1 MIGKS
6 ISTLL
11 SAGLAVTLIG
21 AVAPAAHAAD
31 GVVRGDLPSGAR
43 YVVHTPADWNGKLL
57 LWNLGYVG
65 GAPGGEA
72 SAGPGGITEQWLLDE
87 GYALASMKPTT
98 NGWAVEDFLRDQP
111 DVVERAVEVLG
122 AKPDATI
129 AWGSSMGGLISA
141 TLAER
146 YPNVIDAALPLCGS
160 VGGALG
166 MLNSGLDGSFAFKTL
181 LAPDD
186 DAIQLVDVT
195 DEAAR
200 GAAARGVLA
209 EAQTSPEGRARVAL
223 AAAFAQIP
231 GWAQTGQPRPAP
243 DDYVTQQE
251 QQASQFMFS
260 VFSPRQ
266 PLEQRAGGNFSWN
279 VGVDYRV
286 QLENSGNKAQVEALY
301 AAAGISLEDDL
312 AALSA
317 APRISADYT
326 AMKYMERNATP
337 RGNIT
342 VPVLTL
348 HESGDTAP
356 VVAQA
361 SAYADAVAASGASDL
376 LRQTFVDRPGHCGYS
391 AAEQLAPLDALVERL
406 DTGSW
411 PDTSAVALGERA
423 ESLDAASE
431 LDLGVAAFTDL
442 ELPPFGRAYFPREDS
457 LTTGTLTSGT
467 PYTAFVPDDWN
478 GEAVVVAN
486 AANLDRADYRWL
498 QANGTALIGYP
509 VSRDWDLA
517 LDRDNATSAHE
528 TLVNLTGAE
537 PEYSIVT
544 GASQG
549 GLTTRMIAQQAP
561 SWLDGAAPACGG
573 GAGAIS
579 MWNAKLDTAFALKTL
594 VDPTSAMKITGIDD
608 SDAELAA
615 LDALVAKAS
624 SSANGQARIVLAAA
638 LSRMAAVDSAG
649 DQIQG
654 LGARIDSYTSNMAL
668 AIGAFV
674 RPGFEGTVGGAFS
687 WNNGVDY
694 RQALEESGRMNE
706 IEAAYAAA
714 GADLDADLRSLAL
727 APRLTADTAVVD
739 RVEQLATY
747 DGALAVPV
755 MSLQTVGDAA
765 GPTTDENA
773 YRSIV
778 EHAGAGDQLRES
790 FVKRTGHCAFSNLE
804 RVTAVQTLFDRLEN
818 GSFPDTSTEQLAA
831 TAASIAAESSI
842 DLGEARFVSVEPGTP
857 ARMWDARDWS
867 TYDPTVGVGPDAPSI
882 SSSIPQG
889 TILRGVADITMTV
902 ADVAPQAYHAQLYTG
917 AGAQVATVKA
927 YQWMP
932 QVDSLTLP
940 GVDFGALPDGEYYFL
955 FSARSLSGLASTL
968 KVDITVDNTRPSLEL
983 TTDLAENSQTVT
995 APLVIE

>member
-1 MIGKS
+1 MLRR
-6 ISTLL
+6 STSALL
-11 SAGLAVTLIG
+11 SAALAATLVG
-21 AVAPAAHAAD
+21 AVAPAAEAAE

-43 YVVHTPADWNGKLL
+43 YVVQTPADWNGKLL
-57 LWNLGYVG
+57 LWSLGYIG

-72 SAGPGGITEQWLLDE
+72 SAGPGGVTQQWLLDG
-87 GYALASMKPTT
+87 GYALASVKPTT

-111 DVVERAVEVLG
+111 DVITRAVEVLG
-122 AKPDATI
+122 AEPDATI

-146 YPNVIDAALPLCGS
+146 YPDVIDAALPFCGS

-186 DAIQLVDVT
+186 DAIQLVEVT
-195 DEAAR
+195 DEGAR
-200 GAAARGVLA
+200 GAAARRVLA
-209 EAQTSPEGRARVAL
+209 EAQASPEGRARVAL

-231 GWAQTGQPRPAP
+231 GWVQTGQPRPAD
-243 DDYVTQQE
+243 DDYVAQQA

-279 VGVDYRV
+279 VGVDYRA

-301 AAAGISLEDDL
+301 AASGISLEDDL
-312 AALSA
+312 ATLEA

-337 RGNIT
+337 RGDIR

-356 VVAQA
+356 VVAQ
-361 SAYADAVAASGASDL
+361 SRAYADAVAATGASDL

-391 AAEQLAPLDALVERL
+391 AAEQVAALDALVERL
-406 DTGSW
+406 DSGSW
-411 PDTSAVALGERA
+411 PDTSADALTGRA
-423 ESLDAASE
+423 QSLDAASP
-431 LDLGVAAFTDL
+431 LNLGVAAFADL
-442 ELPPFGRAYFPREDS
+442 ELPPFGRASFPREDS
-457 LTTGTLTSGT
+457 LTTGTLVSGT
-467 PYTAFVPDDWN
+467 PYTAFVPEDWN
-478 GEAVVVAN
+478 GRAVVIAN

-498 QANGTALIGYP
+498 QADGTALVGYP
-509 VSRDWDLA
+509 VSRGWDLA
-517 LDRDNATSAHE
+517 LDRDNATAAHE
-528 TLVNLTGAE
+528 TLVTLTGAQ

-544 GASQG
+544 GQSQG
-549 GLTTRMIAQQAP
+549 GLTTRLITQQAP
-561 SWLDGAAPACGG
+561 SWLDGAVPACGG

-608 SDAELAA
+608 TAAELTA

-624 SSANGQARIVLAAA
+624 SSASGQARIVLAAA
-638 LSRMAAVDSAG
+638 LSRIAAVDAAG
-649 DQIQG
+649 DQIEG
-654 LGARIDSYTSNMAL
+654 LDARIASYTSNMAL

-674 RPGFEGTVGGAFS
+674 RPGFESTVGGAFS

-694 RQALEESGRMNE
+694 REALEASGRMDE
-706 IEAAYAAA
+706 IDAAYAAA
-714 GADLDADLRSLAL
+714 GADLEADLRSLAL
-727 APRLTADTAVVD
+727 ASRLTADTSVVD
-739 RVEQLATY
+739 RVEQLATF
-747 DGALAVPV
+747 DGALTVPV

-790 FVKRTGHCAFSNLE
+790 FVKRTGHCSFSNLE
-804 RVTAVQTLFDRLEN
+804 RVTAVQTLFDRLET
-818 GSFPDTSTEQLAA
+818 GSFPDTSPEQLTA
-831 TAASIAAESSI
+831 TAASIAADSTIE
-842 DLGEARFVSVEPGTP
+842 LGDARFVAVEAGTP
-857 ARMWDARDWS
+857 ARMWDARNWGS
-867 TYDPTVGVGPDAPSI
+867 YDPTVGVGPDAPSI
-882 SSSIPQG
+882 TSSIATG
-889 TILRGVADITMTV
+889 AIVRGV
-902 ADVAPQAYHAQLYTG
+902 
-917 AGAQVATVKA
+917 
-927 YQWMP
+927 
-932 QVDSLTLP
+932 S
-940 GVDFGALPDGEYYFL
+940 E
-955 FSARSLSGLASTL
+955 
-968 KVDITVDNTRPSLEL
+968 
-983 TTDLAENSQTVT
+983 VT
-995 APLVIE
+995 